1 MGDPRSTRPGPSRI
15 DLEIAVLWPKKLI
28 RRIRMPR
35 ICEFFGIVIYM
46 YYNDHNPAHFHA
58 EYAESEAS
66 FTIDTLETLEGEL
79 PRRPRAFVIEW
90 ASLHREE
97 LRANW
102 ERARQGLPLHIIE
115 PLEWLKGV

>member
-1 MGDPRSTRPGPSRI
+1 MAEAAYS
-15 DLEIAVLWPKKLI
+15 EVLV
-28 RRIRMPR
+28 PR

-46 YYNDHNPAHFHA
+46 YYNDHSPAHFHA
-58 EYAESEAS
+58 EYAEREAT
-66 FTIDTLETLEGEL
+66 FTIDTLDVLEGEL

-102 ERARQGLPLHIIE
+102 DRARQGLPLNSIE
-115 PLEWLKGV
+115 PLE

>member
-1 MGDPRSTRPGPSRI
+1 MTFTVVNTICRRRARQRGIKAMGDPRSTRPDPSRI
-15 DLEIAVLWPKKLI
+15 ELEIAVLWQKKLI

-66 FTIDTLETLEGEL
+66 FTINTLEVLEGEM
-79 PRRPRAFVIEW
+79 PRRPRALV
-90 ASLHREE
+90 
-97 LRANW
+97 
-102 ERARQGLPLHIIE
+102 
-115 PLEWLKGV
+115 